1 MRVEKLSKNYITIPM
16 KTILSS
22 ALLLILSHMNAQII
36 TGKILSDENKPVPY
50 ARIGVDQENLG
61 AIADEA
67 GNYSID
73 LTNTDKSKMITVQ
86 MGGYVNFNQKVED
99 FIQAR
104 NHDILLREKIT
115 ELQPVAINPKKY
127 VNKNWGTTAK
137 TKKILFGYNPART
150 KEDQSKELAVLFN
163 NSKKIKLQKINLNVV
178 DIKTDQPILL
188 TFNVY
193 SKNDKLPGQ
202 SIITEDLSVELTK
215 DQIVDN
221 TFSFDVSDKNI
232 WVDKQDF
239 FVSMQVMNGFDGWIY
254 LSGALLKS
262 MYYRKF
268 YSPWMKTTIAGPAIH
283 IDLKVE
289 K

>member
-1 MRVEKLSKNYITIPM
+1 M
-16 KTILSS
+16 KTIFTAS
-22 ALLLILSHMNAQII
+22 LLLIVSLIQAQII
-36 TGKILSDENKPVPY
+36 TGRILSEDKRPVPY

-73 LTNTDKSKMITVQ
+73 LTQADKNKMITIQ
-86 MGGYVNFNQKVED
+86 MGGYVNFNQKIAD
-99 FIQAR
+99 FIQAK

-115 ELQPVAINPKKY
+115 ELQAVAVIPKKY
-127 VNKNWGTTAK
+127 TAKNWGTRAK
-137 TKKILFGYNPART
+137 TKKVLFGYNPART

-163 NSKKIKLQKINLNVV
+163 NSKKVKLQKINLNIV

-188 TFNVY
+188 NFNVY
-193 SKNDKLPGQ
+193 SKDDKLPGQ
-202 SIITEDLSVELTK
+202 SIISEKLSVELTK
-215 DQIVDN
+215 EQIVDN
-221 TFSFDVSDKNI
+221 TFTFDVSDKNI
-232 WVDKQDF
+232 WIDKQDF

-262 MYYRKF
+262 IYHRKF
-268 YSPWMKTTIAGPAIH
+268 YSPWTKTTIAGPALN
-283 IDLKVE
+283 IDVKVE